1 MNLDKIL
8 YWISTGIMLAIFAF
22 SAWMYITN
30 YAGVCSYFP
39 QKGFPNWIVAPLA
52 AAKILGIIAILT
64 KKSRMLKEW
73 AYAGFFFDAVLAF
86 GRRSC
91 LIFYFLTNLVAKC
104 RTLFEI
110 KLPVFKLFGRFF
122 SAKCPTLFSF
132 NL

>member
-30 YAGVCSYFP
+30 YEGVCKYFP
-39 QKGFPNWIVAPLA
+39 QKGFPSWVVAPLA

-86 GRRSC
+86 GAHFTTGDGVSPFATVAIIA
-91 LIFYFLTNLVAKC
+91 LIVSRIFDERLYGNSKNVAV
-104 RTLFEI
+104 EG
-110 KLPVFKLFGRFF
+110 VV
-122 SAKCPTLFSF
+122 
-132 NL
+132 